1 MSICSP
7 CTKLKKISLCT
18 DSLIIGTVGIYLF
31 SLPHVVYFKSLA
43 TGAIYAYHVTSDDN
57 GLLTLAFP
65 DGFPLADGTGYEMW
79 VNQAG
84 DSIEDQN
91 DLTIGATTAVCYTV
105 SATKVYDMYYDLNVN
120 FDSQTLEVK

>member
-7 CTKLKKISLCT
+7 CTRLKQISLCT

-43 TGAIYAYHVTSDDN
+43 TGATYAYHVNSDAN
-57 GLLTLAFP
+57 GLLTLQFT
-65 DGFPLADGTGYEMW
+65 DGFPLADGTAYEMW

-84 DSIEDQN
+84 DSIEKQD
-91 DLTIGATTAVCYTV
+91 DLTIGDTTATCFTL
-105 SATKVYDMYYDLNVN
+105 SAEIVYDMYYDLNVN
-120 FDSQTLEVK
+120 FDSQTLSVL